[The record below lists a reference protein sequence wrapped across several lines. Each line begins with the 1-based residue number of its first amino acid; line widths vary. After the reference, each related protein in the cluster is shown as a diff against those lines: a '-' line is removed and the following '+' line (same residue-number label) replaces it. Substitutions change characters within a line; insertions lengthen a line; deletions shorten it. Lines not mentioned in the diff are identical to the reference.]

1 MSTRGFNAFIERP
14 QWGKNRMKLI
24 TRADFDGVVCAV
36 LLQEVEHIESVEF
49 AHPKDIQDG
58 KIRVESDTILSKLP
72 YVAGCGMWF
81 HHLSGGTNPTKA
93 FRGAC
98 NDSPSAS
105 RVIYDHYAH
114 QKLRKYED
122 LVKAADKVEAADF
135 TEQEITD
142 PKGWILLSFLMDP
155 RTGLGKF
162 HHFTI
167 SNQELLHNL
176 VEWMTKYSLEDIF
189 ELPAIKERVVRYMAH
204 MKKFEVFLKE
214 HSYQQGRVVVTDTR
228 GLQIPAGN
236 RFLIH
241 VLFPSALIA
250 LRIFDG
256 LQNQFVVIAAGY
268 NIFDKSAKTDLGK
281 LLRKYG
287 GGGFRTAAACQV
299 PYEDAEVR
307 LQEIMTAITI
317 NEQKP

>member
-1 MSTRGFNAFIERP
+1 
-14 QWGKNRMKLI
+14 MKLI

-36 LLQEVEHIESVEF
+36 LLKEVEQIESVEF

-58 KIRVESDTILSKLP
+58 KIRVDSNTILSKLP
-72 YVAGCGMWF
+72 YMPGCGIWF
-81 HHLSGGTNPTKA
+81 HHHSGDTDHMKPKTA
-93 FRGAC
+93 FQGMC
-98 NDSPSAS
+98 TVSPSAS
-105 RVIYDHYAH
+105 RVIYDYYGTE
-114 QKLRKYED
+114 KLQQYEE
-122 LVKAADKVEAADF
+122 LVKAADKAEAADF
-135 TEQEITD
+135 SEQEITD

-167 SNQELLHNL
+167 SNQELMHNL
-176 VEWMTKYSLEDIF
+176 VEWMAKCPLEEIF

-204 MKKFEVFLKE
+204 IKKFEAFLKE

-228 GLQIPAGN
+228 ELRIPVGN

-256 LQNQFVVIAAGY
+256 LNNQFAVIAAGY
-268 NIFDKSAKTDLGK
+268 NIFDKSAKTDLGE
-281 LLRKYG
+281 LIEKYG

-299 PYEDAEVR
+299 PYEDAEVK
-307 LQEIMTAITI
+307 LQEIISAINT
-317 NEQKP
+317 NEH